1 MTITN
6 ILVAC
11 AVIAGANDEPKQES
25 QLERFNNVVY
35 VKRGD
40 TNLLADVYVPHGDG
54 PFPSVLMVHG
64 GAWRTGAKWHMG
76 GHARRISECGYTV
89 VNINYRL
96 APKHKF
102 PAQIDDCR
110 AALLWMRKNAE
121 DYKIDPKRIAGYG
134 YSAGAHLVSL
144 LGVTNPRDDEGTR
157 LRAVV
162 AGGTP
167 CDFQDVRPNATI
179 FKYWLGGT
187 RNELPDVYKQASPVT
202 FVTADDPPF
211 FFFHGE
217 KDLLVPRRTP
227 DRMMNLLKEINVR
240 AEWHEVPEKGHI
252 TAMLDKTAQEKA
264 IAFLNDVL
272 KSK

>member
-6 ILVAC
+6 LLVAC
-11 AVIAGANDEPKQES
+11 AVIAGANDAPKQES
-25 QLERFNNVVY
+25 QLERFSNVVY

-40 TNLLADVYVPHGDG
+40 TNLLADIYVPSGDG

-64 GAWRTGAKWHMG
+64 GAWRTGAKWHMA
-76 GHARRISECGYTV
+76 GHARRIGENGYTV

-110 AALLWMRKNAE
+110 AALLWMRQNAKE
-121 DYKIDPKRIAGYG
+121 FKIDPKRIAGYG

-144 LGVTNPRDDEGTR
+144 LGVTDPRDDEGTR

-167 CDFQDVRPNATI
+167 CDFRDVRPNATI

-227 DRMMNLLKEINVR
+227 DRMMNLLKEIDVR

-272 KSK
+272 KNE